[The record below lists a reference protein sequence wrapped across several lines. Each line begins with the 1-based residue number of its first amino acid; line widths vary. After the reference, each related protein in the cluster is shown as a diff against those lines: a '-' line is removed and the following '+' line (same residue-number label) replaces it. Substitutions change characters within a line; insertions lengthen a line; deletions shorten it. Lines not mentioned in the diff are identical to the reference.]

1 MCTAAARSQAGEAGP
16 AAPSPSIPPVVT
28 NSQTTPLLPAAE
40 RYPAAPPP
48 PAPLHTPRTDWLA
61 LRPGKATGG
70 LIRGRGGRRLPV
82 LRRAWACGR
91 LSRRWVRRGEGPGA
105 ARRSRPGR
113 RAFPAWRPLAAR
125 EPPAGGS
132 ERRPGVRLFPAA
144 SAGQL
149 RGLLTGA
156 SRVVR
161 VALTEGRL
169 VCPDPCW
176 PAPGRSLQRAL
187 GCGPH
192 ACASLAGP
200 RPQAVPAACSPP
212 GDRLLRAPRCE
223 AGPREAPA
231 AVRAVL
237 PPRGLGPRELF
248 PSAAAERAG
257 RWSDAESEAGAVL
270 VGPDVTVRGAVR
282 ALEPGLRGRGAGR
295 RAR

>member
-1 MCTAAARSQAGEAGP
+1 MRTAAARSRAGEAGT

-48 PAPLHTPRTDWLA
+48 PAPLTHRGRTG
-61 LRPGKATGG
+61 RRSGPPGRAAGG

-91 LSRRWVRRGEGPGA
+91 LSWRWVRRGEGPGA

-113 RAFPAWRPLAAR
+113 RAFPTWRPLAAR

-144 SAGQL
+144 SAGEL

-161 VALTEGRL
+161 VALAGGRL

-176 PAPGRSLQRAL
+176 PAPGRSLQRAPGL
-187 GCGPH
+187 
-192 ACASLAGP
+192 
-200 RPQAVPAACSPP
+200 RPTRL
-212 GDRLLRAPRCE
+212 RLLS
-223 AGPREAPA
+223 GA
-231 AVRAVL
+231 ASSGGA
-237 PPRGLGPRELF
+237 RGL
-248 PSAAAERAG
+248 AERAG

-295 RAR
+295 RAW